1 MVSAVRLLRC
11 TAGGSKDIW
20 GKDAPEQDRELIV
33 RLLDLKSSWSLIVA
47 VLTVV
52 LSFTTLSVAANT
64 K

>member
-20 GKDAPEQDRELIV
+20 EKDAPEQDRELIV
-33 RLLDLKSSWSLIVA
+33 RLLDLKSSWSRIVA

-64 K
+64 E

>member
-11 TAGGSKDIW
+11 TAGGSKDTE
-20 GKDAPEQDRELIV
+20 GKNAPEQDRELIV
-33 RLLDLKSSWSLIVA
+33 RLLDLESSCSWIVA

-64 K
+64 E